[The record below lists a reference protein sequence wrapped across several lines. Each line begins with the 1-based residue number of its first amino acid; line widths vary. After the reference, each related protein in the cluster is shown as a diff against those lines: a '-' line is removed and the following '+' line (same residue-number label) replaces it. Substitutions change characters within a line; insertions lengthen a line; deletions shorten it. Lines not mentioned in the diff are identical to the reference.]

1 MNAERDVS
9 MMGRRD
15 LFAFGKASDRRDRMR
30 GCHEPPH
37 QYFYAY
43 LDLETSTTYA
53 GPRCEQKR
61 TLREQKCTLKK

>member
-37 QYFYAY
+37 QYFYTY
-43 LDLETSTTYA
+43 LDLETSTTYE
-53 GPRCEQKR
+53 GPDVSKSAHCVSKNAH
-61 TLREQKCTLKK
+61 